1 LVLSREPT
9 CSGRGRRMAEESGTG
24 KDYLWLDHYPEGVAW
39 EAGIVPKA
47 LPAMLDESVRKHG
60 SRPAL
65 DFMGREYSYQEF
77 GDLVDRAAKGLQDL
91 GVVKGSRVG
100 LFFPNS
106 PYAVIMYYAVLKAG
120 GVVVNL
126 NPLYAEQ
133 EVQKLVADSGAEFLA
148 TMNLVALYPKLSHAL
163 GDGGIKKVIICPMAE
178 VLPFPKNLLYRLF
191 RRGEVASFP
200 DDDRHVTFKELT
212 ANDGSY
218 SPVEVSPGED
228 VAVLQYTGGTTG
240 LPKGAMLTHKNLYV
254 NAEQCRRW
262 FVDLDEGHETNLG
275 VLPFFHS
282 FGMTVSM
289 NLGVL
294 TGSRILLVPRFEL
307 EPVLKLIQDKRPTL
321 FPGVPTMYTGI
332 NGYPQVGKYDLS
344 SIKFCI
350 SGGAPL
356 PLQVKKNFEAL
367 SGCALVEGY
376 GLSETSPVATCN
388 PMTGTSKEGSIGI
401 PFPDTRIEIHSV
413 EDPDQT
419 VPQGE
424 RGEICIAGPQVMIGY
439 WNRPEDTDE
448 VFSGEFLRTGDVGY
462 MDEEGYTFIVDR
474 IKDLIL
480 AGGYNVYPRTVE
492 EAIYQHP
499 AVAEVT
505 VIGIPDEYRGESP
518 KAFISLREGQSLE
531 EQELL
536 DFLKDKLSKIEMPRE
551 IEFRDELP
559 KTMIGKLSKKELV
572 AEEKTKRGGQE
583 AE

>member
-1 LVLSREPT
+1 
-9 CSGRGRRMAEESGTG
+9 MAEESGTG

-77 GDLVDRAAKGLQDL
+77 GDLVDRGAKGRQDV
-91 GVVKGSRVG
+91 GVLKGSRVG

-106 PYAVIMYYAVLKAG
+106 PYAVIMYYAILKAG

-133 EVQKLVADSGAEFLA
+133 EVQKLVVDSGAEFLA
-148 TMNLVALYPKLSHAL
+148 TMNLVALYPKLYRAL
-163 GDGGIKKVIICPMAE
+163 GDGGGKKVIIGT
-178 VLPFPKNLLYRLF
+178 R
-191 RRGEVASFP
+191 
-200 DDDRHVTFKELT
+200 
-212 ANDGSY
+212 
-218 SPVEVSPGED
+218 ED

-480 AGGYNVYPRTVE
+480 AGGYNVYP
-492 EAIYQHP
+492 
-499 AVAEVT
+499 
-505 VIGIPDEYRGESP
+505 S
-518 KAFISLREGQSLE
+518 SS
-531 EQELL
+531 
-536 DFLKDKLSKIEMPRE
+536 M
-551 IEFRDELP
+551 
-559 KTMIGKLSKKELV
+559 
-572 AEEKTKRGGQE
+572 
-583 AE
+583 

>member
-1 LVLSREPT
+1 
-9 CSGRGRRMAEESGTG
+9 MAEESGTG

-106 PYAVIMYYAVLKAG
+106 PYAVIMYYAILKAG
-120 GVVVNL
+120 GV
-126 NPLYAEQ
+126 
-133 EVQKLVADSGAEFLA
+133 
-148 TMNLVALYPKLSHAL
+148 
-163 GDGGIKKVIICPMAE
+163 
-178 VLPFPKNLLYRLF
+178 
-191 RRGEVASFP
+191 
-200 DDDRHVTFKELT
+200 
-212 ANDGSY
+212 
-218 SPVEVSPGED
+218 